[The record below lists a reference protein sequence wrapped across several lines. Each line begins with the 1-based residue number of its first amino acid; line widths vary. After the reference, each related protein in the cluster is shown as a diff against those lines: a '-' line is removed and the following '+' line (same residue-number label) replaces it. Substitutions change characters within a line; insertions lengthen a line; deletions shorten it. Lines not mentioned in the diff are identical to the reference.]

1 MAAVALEAEVV
12 YVVERKEAVVAAVAF
27 AIASSLGLAF
37 APCR

>member
-1 MAAVALEAEVV
+1 MVLVAEVV
-12 YVVERKEAVVAAVAF
+12 AAVKRKEAVVAAVAF